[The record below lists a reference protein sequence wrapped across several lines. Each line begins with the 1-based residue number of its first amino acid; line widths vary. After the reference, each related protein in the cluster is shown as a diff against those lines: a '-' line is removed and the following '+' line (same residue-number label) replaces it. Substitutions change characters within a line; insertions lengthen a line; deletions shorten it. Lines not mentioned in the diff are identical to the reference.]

1 MKLTKKIFA
10 VVLSGA
16 LAVGSLSAF
25 AEEAKQKPSF
35 EITEEQKAEM
45 LEKCKTHLKEMLD
58 SGKITQEEYDASIQ
72 KIENG
77 EFAPVG
83 FGKGPSMG
91 MGRGKGPMMGA
102 KPGNGF
108 GRMNGKGNFKA
119 DAPKQELTEEQ
130 KAEMKEK
137 SKTRLKEMLDA
148 GKITQ
153 EEYDAELENIENGT
167 PTPMFGKGALG
178 FKKPEH
184 KEQSKREL
192 TEHFKT
198 TLKSML
204 DKGIITEEE
213 YNTALENAEK
223 GEITLPKVDKSKL
236 EEAFGSEKVPGQEK
250 EGFRPGNGFGRMN
263 GNGFGKMNGNGFG
276 GFKPHN
282 NGFAKENKTLENAK
296 IILKEFLDAGKIT
309 QEDYDVA
316 VKKLETEE
324 KTNRGNAFG
333 KFKKP
338 ESKKAEDEVADV
350 TIPEAE
356 EPTEE

>member
-58 SGKITQEEYDASIQ
+58 SGKITQEEYDA
-72 KIENG
+72 
-77 EFAPVG
+77 
-83 FGKGPSMG
+83 
-91 MGRGKGPMMGA
+91 
-102 KPGNGF
+102 
-108 GRMNGKGNFKA
+108 
-119 DAPKQELTEEQ
+119 
-130 KAEMKEK
+130 
-137 SKTRLKEMLDA
+137 
-148 GKITQ
+148 
-153 EEYDAELENIENGT
+153 ELENIENGT
-167 PTPMFGKGALG
+167 PTPMFGKGALD

-184 KEQSKREL
+184 KEQSKAEL

-204 DKGIITEEE
+204 DKEIITEEE

-223 GEITLPKVDKSKL
+223 GEITLPKVDKSKF

-263 GNGFGKMNGNGFG
+263 GNGFGGFA
-276 GFKPHN
+276 PHS

-309 QEDYDVA
+309 QEDYDAA

>member
-77 EFAPVG
+77 EFASMH
-83 FGKGPSMG
+83 FGKGPGMGMG

-108 GRMNGKGNFKA
+108 GRMNGKGNFNP

-137 SKTRLKEMLDA
+137 SKTHLKEMLDS

-153 EEYDAELENIENGT
+153 ERI
-167 PTPMFGKGALG
+167 
-178 FKKPEH
+178 
-184 KEQSKREL
+184 R
-192 TEHFKT
+192 
-198 TLKSML
+198 
-204 DKGIITEEE
+204 
-213 YNTALENAEK
+213 
-223 GEITLPKVDKSKL
+223 
-236 EEAFGSEKVPGQEK
+236 
-250 EGFRPGNGFGRMN
+250 R
-263 GNGFGKMNGNGFG
+263 
-276 GFKPHN
+276 
-282 NGFAKENKTLENAK
+282 
-296 IILKEFLDAGKIT
+296 FLSF
-309 QEDYDVA
+309 E
-316 VKKLETEE
+316 
-324 KTNRGNAFG
+324 
-333 KFKKP
+333 
-338 ESKKAEDEVADV
+338 
-350 TIPEAE
+350 
-356 EPTEE
+356 